1 MTEFPTDNA
10 DLSQE
15 VRQLALVDRIIG
27 LEAELANLSAT
38 YGLGKVARDQ
48 IAMVKK
54 STTWRVGTLVL
65 SPLVLAGRIF
75 SRGGNK

>member
-1 MTEFPTDNA
+1 MTEFPTDER
-10 DLSQE
+10 DVSQE

-27 LEAELANLSAT
+27 LEAEVANLSAT

-48 IAMVKK
+48 IALVKS

-65 SPLVLAGRIF
+65 SPIVFVSKLF
-75 SRGGNK
+75 HRGGTR